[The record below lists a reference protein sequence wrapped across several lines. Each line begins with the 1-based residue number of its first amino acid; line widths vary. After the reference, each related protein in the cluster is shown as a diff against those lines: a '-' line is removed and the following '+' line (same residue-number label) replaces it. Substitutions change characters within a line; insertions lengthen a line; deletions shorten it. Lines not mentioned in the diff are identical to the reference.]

1 MLPLIVSA
9 VVGLAFNW
17 LMHNVIDSDLA
28 TRMGERVYERFAE
41 MPEDQRKGVMTFMGV
56 ANDAELKAE
65 SIKMTVDQTSIV
77 GMLKSTGIGI
87 IMYAVIGLIVGAVAK
102 KNRPEFQ

>member
-1 MLPLIVSA
+1 
-9 VVGLAFNW
+9 
-17 LMHNVIDSDLA
+17 
-28 TRMGERVYERFAE
+28 MGERVYERFAE
-41 MPEDQRKGVMTFMGV
+41 MPEEQRKGVMAFMGA
-56 ANDAELKAE
+56 ANEAELKAE
-65 SIKMTVDQTSIV
+65 SIKMTVDQTTIT

>member
-1 MLPLIVSA
+1 
-9 VVGLAFNW
+9 
-17 LMHNVIDSDLA
+17 
-28 TRMGERVYERFAE
+28 
-41 MPEDQRKGVMTFMGV
+41 
-56 ANDAELKAE
+56 
-65 SIKMTVDQTSIV
+65 MTVDQTTIT